1 MQMLRTH
8 TIIELFSLKA
18 YQKCSWFLNKEYY
31 IIACLASLNKIQKIK
46 INTEFFKLVN
56 IIIDEILKFGRFD
69 KLMFT

>member
-1 MQMLRTH
+1 MLETY
-8 TIIELFSLKA
+8 IINEFLLLKA

-31 IIACLASLNKIQKIK
+31 IIACLASLNQIQKIK